1 MKITELKTDETA
13 RGERGGEMRTPEIE
27 RHLSAHARFLVG
39 EADGAR
45 VDLRAADLRGA
56 HLRRVNL
63 RGANLR
69 GANLRAAD
77 LRGAD
82 LRAVHLRGADLRG
95 ADLRGADLRAADL
108 RGANLRGTDL
118 RAADLRGANLSGVK
132 SSVLF
137 SVAARD
143 YLANVNLSDG
153 TLAFGCL
160 QHTFS
165 FWREN
170 LEGLCE
176 EHVPHQVALYEEII
190 TQILDY
196 AEARARLVN
205 RA

>member
-56 HLRRVNL
+56 HLRRVN
-63 RGANLR
+63 
-69 GANLRAAD
+69 
-77 LRGAD
+77 
-82 LRAVHLRGADLRG
+82 
-95 ADLRGADLRAADL
+95 
-108 RGANLRGTDL
+108 
-118 RAADLRGANLSGVK
+118 LRGANLSGVK